1 MNITPSE
8 IILYVNLFGLAVI
21 LIGFLIGF
29 WRGTFKASYRII
41 VSLVIIVGLWFL
53 VPTIFRGFINMN
65 IGSLM
70 ANFGMDN
77 VNNYQITTIKDLLDF
92 ASKVILGL
100 IEQTETGWTTYTG
113 DIVIEETQVYGLL
126 YGLFEMLFRIVFIV
140 LVLILNWT
148 VFRFLFG
155 IIYYII
161 RPKKKVAKNGKQKRA
176 KPKILSRLGGGLIG
190 AANAVFILFL
200 IFVPLSGIFSIGED
214 VGTLVDTASST
225 KEDGKQIA
233 YLAIGGEVVKLS
245 ESTLEDFGLENIS
258 EWAGVYRGSF
268 IGQMFNVKIGDTPID
283 NKVFDDLFV
292 VKTNSGDVKFREEI
306 KNVAGAVEVIA
317 EKVYEPLKENDFK
330 FSWSVIDKLDG
341 ETITAAFDKL
351 SDLKLI
357 QVVVPVGVEFISNQS
372 KTLDISTEENQM
384 FDVVDI
390 VNSIK
395 DANMKNVI
403 SKLGE
408 SFGSLLDA
416 VHDSNMTIQQ
426 MMEAEDPV
434 QEMLNSLLSIN
445 GEGVANVFNALADIE
460 ILDELS
466 KPLGAFLDN
475 YVTDQLSSFLLMKP
489 ALTTDEDN
497 YIYISGHK
505 TNIIWDGVTDL
516 KNMEISLS
524 DDGFW
529 ILNGTLTTID
539 GKANQYKLDFSNISI
554 SQEIRNIGNIFQ
566 AFQDLGI
573 TSVTDF
579 ANYLSGKENEID
591 WEKTNFDYEHLERLF
606 NAILASPYDYYFTY
620 SKKSKDN
627 AELVWKLNN
636 VEVDLSE
643 YGLAVSGAPEEG
655 DRFIIHLTNNK
666 DNLSV
671 TEVTATTDTTRI
683 SNVNINKNTF
693 LQKIEGFHNIGS
705 TLLSHNTENIYCLV
719 NNILPASMR
728 ESLTVVPIDGGD
740 VASLVMAAKLL
751 IDHGLI
757 GKSEETDYSKLL
769 ADDELVGQ
777 LVDSIMKSNML
788 DKNITTVINA
798 IIVLAAGDKVIE
810 IHEEDWSENKADD
823 IKALFKVVGKVFKY
837 KDKFSDIKSMTQE
850 ELDDLFG
857 AIGDALTS
865 GIISSNIGT
874 FVNYLNE
881 QNFLGDFALIGMDK
895 EYWTKDEANYL
906 KEGLMMFVD
915 MLLAEDSNIMSQLF
929 QLAEDERLDSLLKS
943 RFLILNIV
951 NNLYKFAGEGGQLS
965 EFLCLDNIDKDSDA
979 WFDVLDEEGNIT
991 KKGELRLLLTN
1002 AAKLFKGI
1010 NDMGDNEVLIRS
1022 LIGNIGSLTNEIG
1035 GESDDVGEILESI
1048 ILSDTLIKFMKSLP
1062 DKTNG
1067 ILKIDNPDTIEWR
1080 DSGNTPGEL
1089 RKLLKAISILLVDKK
1104 LDEHGDEQTV
1114 VLYDKLLS
1122 DELGEKIGVFLNL
1135 TDEEIEEVLSSA
1147 VITDTTKGII
1157 LDYSEGEEAFI
1168 YLRNREKTEEEWSD
1182 CLAQF
1187 LISARI
1193 LLESTDEEGNKTY
1206 TLDKLQGN
1214 DTNAFLGM
1222 LLELSDEDINKLTD
1236 SEIIVD
1242 TLADKLINYSTQE
1255 GSVLAVP
1262 GRLSGEGW
1270 TTNDWKPEEKKM
1282 IKSLTLILGND
1293 SSKFDSLG
1301 SSADSLINMIT
1312 KLIDEDPTK
1321 DKLHETLESDI
1332 IVATMA
1338 KQILKY
1344 GEGESAALD
1353 THNVVGYDTN
1363 TDLSAWRDEEEKL
1376 IRSAKL
1382 LLADEEGNIA
1392 MDKLGQSTDKLFGY
1406 IVNLSD
1412 SELDKVV
1419 ASVIFTDTIA
1429 KNIRSFGAGENPVL
1443 VTTGTDG
1450 YTTDEWRDEIE
1461 DIIHSVKVLIAEEDP
1476 VTHKYNV
1483 DVSTLSNAEK
1493 INDMFKKIVELNSNV
1508 NDEAADELGKAI
1520 KSVVISDTLIKQI
1533 KNQATLTINEE
1544 SLEFSWRDVNPYEV
1558 GAKEGEL
1565 RKFIVSIDTLF
1576 AGDVDIT
1583 NLNANSIV
1591 KQLRTLKNELGAE
1604 DDQVGPL
1611 FESMILKDTMIVR
1624 IMELNNTSLVIN
1636 YDEDDERW
1644 VDYDNKTKPGEL
1656 RLVIQS
1662 VKIIFGEDDK
1672 DFSDISSS
1680 LKVDDLLDKSD
1691 EDIHAML
1698 ESNIVRYTASKEVV
1712 TVLTGVNLENYIELD
1727 VKYNGE
1733 AVSDDPATKT
1743 IEQREMI
1750 ADDLE
1755 GLVRTLRDLRTYGV
1769 NYEEFS
1775 FAKFQTA
1782 YETHHDNVPDSLQQS
1797 KLVIHSMSKMMRTIL
1812 DQSVDNQDIRDA
1824 ITTDITDAEWRTVD
1838 NAGKQPFEVGFVEEN
1853 VEENGELRK
1862 VFKVMN
1868 SLESFN
1874 VATFDINSDGKKDV
1888 LKDINHSKV
1897 THNVIPTVIDKS
1909 LTTIDEWKYAEED
1922 ARTLTILEWDN
1933 EIDVFAEV
1941 LSIAGEMNMNNL
1953 DVTTADTT
1961 VLGKVVKT
1969 MALSR
1974 YLNVSILAT
1983 KVKDGIEKAFQ
1994 GAEGLTI
2001 HVNDDVYDYTPKTET
2016 AETYL
2021 GKITQWNGNDTTIE
2035 LINAST
2041 ALDPKEGEV
2050 DNVMDAV
2057 LKLQNITY
2065 QDVLYIIP
2073 AKVYGVPVNS
2083 YTNAHSSAVKLGNFL
2098 DRCGMTR
2105 MLEDVPTDIFG
2116 VTNSLLA
2123 AGSYGNIPY
2132 NKANTADGYCLG
2144 LFDDFVETNYAAG
2157 NYN

>member
-1 MNITPSE
+1 M
-8 IILYVNLFGLAVI
+8 
-21 LIGFLIGF
+21 
-29 WRGTFKASYRII
+29 I

-53 VPTIFRGFINMN
+53 IPSIFRGLVDKDIS
-65 IGSLM
+65 GLM
-70 ANFGMDN
+70 TRFGAGTI
-77 VNNYQITTIKDLLDF
+77 NNYEVTTIKDLLEF
-92 ASKVILGL
+92 ATKVILGL

-113 DIVIEETQVYGLL
+113 DIIIEETQVYGLL
-126 YGLFEMLFRIVFIV
+126 YGLFEMLFRILLIV
-140 LVLILNWT
+140 IVLILNWT
-148 VFRFLFG
+148 VFRVIFG
-155 IIYYII
+155 VIYYII
-161 RPKKKVAKNGKQKRA
+161 RPKKKVVAKNGKKKRA
-176 KPKILSRLGGGLIG
+176 KPKGLSRLGGGLIG
-190 AANAVFILFL
+190 AVNAIFILFL

-214 VGTLVDTASST
+214 VGTLIDTASNT

-233 YLAIGGEVVKLS
+233 YLSIGGEVVKLS
-245 ESTLEDFGLENIS
+245 ESTMEDFGIESIG

-268 IGQMFNVKIGDTPID
+268 IGKMFSVKVGGTAID

-292 VKTNSGDVKFREEI
+292 VKTNAGNVKFREEI
-306 KNVAGAVEVIA
+306 NNVTSAVQVIA
-317 EKVYEPLKENDFK
+317 EKVYEPLKANDFK

-341 ETITAAFDKL
+341 DTITTAFDKL

-372 KTLDISTEENQM
+372 KNLNITSDENQM

-403 SKLGE
+403 NKLGE

-416 VHDSNMTIQQ
+416 VHDSNLTIQE

-434 QEMLNSLLSIN
+434 KQMLNSLLSIN
-445 GEGVANVFNALADIE
+445 GEGIANVFNALADIE
-460 ILDELS
+460 ILDQLS
-466 KPLGAFLDN
+466 KPLASFLDN
-475 YVTDQLSSFLLMKP
+475 YVTDQLTGFLLMKP
-489 ALTTDEDN
+489 AIDVDGDN
-497 YIYISGHK
+497 YIYISGVK
-505 TNIIWDGVTDL
+505 TSIIWDGTTDL
-516 KNMEISLS
+516 KDMEITLS
-524 DDGFW
+524 DDGYW
-529 ILNGTLTTID
+529 ILNGTLTNIY
-539 GKANQYKLDFSNISI
+539 GKDNQYKLDFSNISI
-554 SQEIRNIGNIFQ
+554 SQEIRNIGNIFK
-566 AFQDLGI
+566 AFQELGI
-573 TSVTDF
+573 TSITDF
-579 ANYLSGKENEID
+579 ADYLSGKENNIN
-591 WEKTNFDYEHLERLF
+591 WEETQFDYEHLEKLF
-606 NAILASPYDYYFTY
+606 NAILASPDDYYFTY

-627 AELVWKLNN
+627 NELVWKLNDD
-636 VEVDLSE
+636 EVTLLE
-643 YGLAVSGAPEEG
+643 YGVTLTGDPIEG
-655 DRFIIHLTNNK
+655 DRFIVRVKKDKEDVSVIELETFNQTNAITAIEVNK
-666 DNLSV
+666 G
-671 TEVTATTDTTRI
+671 
-683 SNVNINKNTF
+683 TF
-693 LQKIEGFHNIGS
+693 IQKIDGYHNVGS
-705 TLLSHNTENIYCLV
+705 TLLSHNTDNVYCLV

-728 ESLTVVPIDGGD
+728 GSLTMVPIDGGD
-740 VASLVMAAKLL
+740 VASLVMAAKIL

-757 GKSEETDYSKLL
+757 GNKEDADYSKLL

-798 IIVLAAGDKVIE
+798 IIVLATGDKIIE
-810 IHEEDWSENKADD
+810 IHEEDWSANKADD

-837 KDKFSDIKSMTQE
+837 QDKFGDIKSLSQE

-857 AIGDALTS
+857 AIGDALTC
-865 GIISSNIGT
+865 GVISANIGK
-874 FVNYLNE
+874 FVDYLNE
-881 QNFLGDFALIGMDK
+881 QNFLGDFVLIGMDK
-895 EYWTKDEANYL
+895 EYWTQDEANYL
-906 KEGLMMFVD
+906 KDGLMMFVD
-915 MLLAEDSNIMSQLF
+915 MLMADDSNIMSQLF

-951 NNLYKFAGEGGQLS
+951 SNLYKFAGDGGQLS
-965 EFLCLDNIDKDSDA
+965 EFLCLDNITQDSED
-979 WFDVLDEEGNIT
+979 WFDTIDEDGNIT

-1010 NDMGDNEVLIRS
+1010 NDMGDNENLIRA

-1067 ILKIDNPDTIEWR
+1067 ILKIDNPDTVAWR
-1080 DSGNTPGEL
+1080 DVDNQPGEL
-1089 RKLLKAISILLVDKK
+1089 RKLLRAISILLVDKE
-1104 LDEHGDEQTV
+1104 LDENGDEVTV

-1122 DELGEKIGVFLNL
+1122 DELSEKLGVFLNL
-1135 TDEEIEEVLSSA
+1135 TDEEIEDVLSSA

-1168 YLRNREKTEEEWSD
+1168 YLRNREKTEEEWSN

-1193 LLESTDEEGNKTY
+1193 LLESTDEQGNKIY

-1222 LLELSDEDINKLTD
+1222 LLDLSDSDIEKLTD

-1242 TLADKLINYSTQE
+1242 TLADKLIDYSGQE

-1262 GRLSGEGW
+1262 GRLSGPGW
-1270 TTNDWKPEEKKM
+1270 TTNDWKVEEKNM
-1282 IKSLTLILGND
+1282 IKSMTLILGND

-1312 KLIDEDPTK
+1312 KLIDEDPAK
-1321 DKLHETLESDI
+1321 DKLHTTLSSDI

-1344 GEGESAALD
+1344 GEGEGAALETKNVLGFD
-1353 THNVVGYDTN
+1353 TSNN
-1363 TDLSAWRDEEEKL
+1363 LNNWRDEEEKL

-1392 MDKLGQSTDKLFGY
+1392 IDKLGQSTDKLFGY

-1412 SELDKVV
+1412 EEMDKVV

-1429 KNIRSFGAGENPVL
+1429 KNIRSFGDGGSAVL
-1443 VTTGTDG
+1443 VTSGTDL
-1450 YTTDEWRDEIE
+1450 YTTEDWRHEIE

-1476 VTHKYNV
+1476 VTHKYTV
-1483 DVSTLSNAEK
+1483 DVSTLSNTEK
-1493 INDMFKKIVELNSNV
+1493 INDMFKKIVTLKSDVV
-1508 NDEAADELGKAI
+1508 NEADDELGKAI

-1533 KNQATLTINEE
+1533 RNQNTLTINEGGE
-1544 SLEFSWRDVNPYEV
+1544 GFSWRDTNIYQV

-1583 NLNANSIV
+1583 NLDANSIV
-1591 KQLRTLKNELGAE
+1591 KQLRSLKNHLGEE

-1611 FESMILKDTMIVR
+1611 FNSTILKDTMIVR
-1624 IMELNNTSLVIN
+1624 IMELKGTSLVIN

-1644 VDYDNKTKPGEL
+1644 VDYDNNTKPGEL
-1656 RLVIQS
+1656 RLIIQS
-1662 VKIIFGEDDK
+1662 VKVIFGEEDK

-1680 LKVDDLLDKSD
+1680 LKVDDLLDKTD
-1691 EDIHAML
+1691 LEIHEML

-1712 TVLTGVNLENYIELD
+1712 TVLTGVNLVSYIELD
-1727 VKYNGE
+1727 VNYNGD
-1733 AVSDDPATKT
+1733 AFSDDPAEK
-1743 IEQREMI
+1743 ENERREMI

-1755 GLVRTLRDLRTYGV
+1755 GLVKTLRDLRTYGV

-1775 FAKFQTA
+1775 FNKFQAA
-1782 YETHHDNVPDSLQQS
+1782 YETHQNSVPDSLQQS
-1797 KLVIHSMSKMMRTIL
+1797 SLIIHSMSKMMRTIL

-1824 ITTDITDAEWRTVD
+1824 IDTSVTDNEWRTVD
-1838 NAGKQPFEVGFVEEN
+1838 NTNHQPFEEGFDEGN
-1853 VEENGELRK
+1853 VDEDGELRK
-1862 VFKVMN
+1862 VFRVMN

-1874 VATFDINSDGKKDV
+1874 VASFDINADGKKDA
-1888 LKDINHSKV
+1888 LKAINHSKV
-1897 THNVIPTVIDKS
+1897 THNVIPTVIDKA
-1909 LTTIDEWKYAEED
+1909 LTTLDEWKYSNED
-1922 ARTLTILEWDN
+1922 ARTLTALEWDN
-1933 EIDVFAEV
+1933 EIDVFAEI
-1941 LSIAGEMNMNNL
+1941 LTLAGEINMNNL
-1953 DVTTADTT
+1953 DVTSNSVDTT

-1974 YLNVSILAT
+1974 YLNVNTLAT
-1983 KVKDGIEKAFQ
+1983 KVKDGIEKAFD
-1994 GAEGLTI
+1994 GAGELTI
-2001 HVNDDVYDYTPKTET
+2001 HVNDDVHAYTPKTET
-2016 AETYL
+2016 AALYAE
-2021 GKITQWNGNDTTIE
+2021 KISTWNGNDITIE

-2041 ALDPKEGEV
+2041 ALDALEGEV

-2057 LKLQNITY
+2057 LQLRSISY

-2073 AKVYGVPVNS
+2073 VKVYGMPINS
-2083 YTNAHSSAVKLGNFL
+2083 YTNAHSSAAKLGNFL

-2105 MLEDVPTDIFG
+2105 MLEDVPQDIIG
-2116 VTNSLLA
+2116 VTNSALE

-2132 NKANTADGYCLG
+2132 NKANTAEGYCLG
-2144 LFDDFVETNYAAG
+2144 LFNDFVDTNYAAG